1 MLGTNLYRLLG
12 KRTVSEKRTFKN
24 KAVDND
30 IKDSIFS
37 EQVMEYSQKQILDLD
52 KNFSFHNFI
61 QGAKEAFKI
70 IVEAFNNKK
79 VEEIKHLVST
89 EVYNNFQKAID
100 LKNNNYETFNISSVK
115 ASILNIEVVKNYAN
129 IKVKFLSS
137 QEVTLNNK
145 TTNSENATKKLIE
158 HHKWNRNG
166 YMLYEDVYNC
176 FAHILGGNSDGGVI
190 SRKEIRASRHI

>member
-1 MLGTNLYRLLG
+1 MYIYKVKEYILYIDIILFAIIAAVLATNLYRVLG
-12 KRTVSEKRTFKN
+12 KRTVSEKKPFKN
-24 KAVDND
+24 KAIENE

-89 EVYNNFQKAID
+89 EVYDNFQKAID
-100 LKNNNYETFNISSVK
+100 VKGNNHETFSINSVK

-137 QEVTLNNK
+137 QKVTLNNK
-145 TTNSENATKKLIE
+145 IKNLENIKDIWTFEKDMKTNSLVWKLVEVGI
-158 HHKWNRNG
+158 
-166 YMLYEDVYNC
+166 D
-176 FAHILGGNSDGGVI
+176 
-190 SRKEIRASRHI
+190 

>member
-1 MLGTNLYRLLG
+1 MATNLYKVLG
-12 KRTVSEKRTFKN
+12 KRTVSEKKAFKN
-24 KAVDND
+24 KAVENE

-89 EVYNNFQKAID
+89 EVYDNFKKAID
-100 LKNNNYETFNISSVK
+100 VKSNNYETFKIKSVK

-137 QEVTLNNK
+137 QKATLNNK
-145 TTNSENATKKLIE
+145 IKNLENIKDIWTFEKDMTTNSLVWKLVEVGI
-158 HHKWNRNG
+158 
-166 YMLYEDVYNC
+166 D
-176 FAHILGGNSDGGVI
+176 
-190 SRKEIRASRHI
+190 

>member
-89 EVYNNFQKAID
+89 EVYDNFQKAIEV
-100 LKNNNYETFNISSVK
+100 KNNNNEETFNISSVK

-129 IKVKFLSS
+129 IKVRFLSS
-137 QEVTLNNK
+137 QKVTLNNK
-145 TTNSENATKKLIE
+145 TKSLENIEDIWTFEKDMTTNSLAWQLVEVGT
-158 HHKWNRNG
+158 
-166 YMLYEDVYNC
+166 D
-176 FAHILGGNSDGGVI
+176 
-190 SRKEIRASRHI
+190 

>member
-89 EVYNNFQKAID
+89 EVYDNFQKAIEV
-100 LKNNNYETFNISSVK
+100 KNNNNEETFNISSVK

-129 IKVKFLSS
+129 IKVRFLSS
-137 QEVTLNNK
+137 QKITLNNK
-145 TTNSENATKKLIE
+145 TKSLENIKDIWTFEKDMKTNSLVWQLVEVGT
-158 HHKWNRNG
+158 
-166 YMLYEDVYNC
+166 D
-176 FAHILGGNSDGGVI
+176 
-190 SRKEIRASRHI
+190 

>member
-1 MLGTNLYRLLG
+1 MENILYIDIILFAVIAAVLATNLYRVLG
-12 KRTVSEKRTFKN
+12 KRTVSEKKPFKN
-24 KAVDND
+24 KVMENQ
-30 IKDSIFS
+30 IRDSIFS

-79 VEEIKHLVST
+79 IDEIKHLVST
-89 EVYNNFQKAID
+89 EVYDNFQRAINV
-100 LKNNNYETFNISSVK
+100 KYNNYETFNISSVK

-137 QEVTLNNK
+137 QKVTLNNK
-145 TTNSENATKKLIE
+145 IKNLENIKDIWTFEKDMTTNSLVWKLVE
-158 HHKWNRNG
+158 VG
-166 YMLYEDVYNC
+166 TD
-176 FAHILGGNSDGGVI
+176 
-190 SRKEIRASRHI
+190 

>member
-1 MLGTNLYRLLG
+1 MATNLYRLLG
-12 KRTVSEKRTFKN
+12 KRTVSGKRTFKN

-30 IKDSIFS
+30 IKDGIFS
-37 EQVMEYSQKQILDLD
+37 EQVMEYSQKQILNLD

-89 EVYNNFQKAID
+89 EVYDNFQKAVKA
-100 LKNNNYETFNISSVK
+100 KNNNNEDTFKISFVK
-115 ASILNIEVVKNYAN
+115 ASILEIEVVKNYAN

-137 QEVTLNNK
+137 QKVTLNNK
-145 TTNSENATKKLIE
+145 TKSLENIKDIWTFEKDMTTDSLVWQLVE
-158 HHKWNRNG
+158 VG
-166 YMLYEDVYNC
+166 TD
-176 FAHILGGNSDGGVI
+176 
-190 SRKEIRASRHI
+190 

>member
-1 MLGTNLYRLLG
+1 MENILYIDIILFAVIAAVLATNLYRVLG
-12 KRTVSEKRTFKN
+12 KRTVSEKKPFKN
-24 KAVDND
+24 KVMENE

-89 EVYNNFQKAID
+89 EVYDNFQKAINV
-100 LKNNNYETFNISSVK
+100 KYNNYETFNISSVK

-137 QEVTLNNK
+137 QKVTLNNK
-145 TTNSENATKKLIE
+145 IKNLENIKDIWTFEKDMTTNSLVWKLVE
-158 HHKWNRNG
+158 VG
-166 YMLYEDVYNC
+166 TD
-176 FAHILGGNSDGGVI
+176 
-190 SRKEIRASRHI
+190 